1 MNFDEIKE
9 KMNAESM
16 DNSQIPKN
24 ISVLKASEMP
34 VEKVRKTML
43 GEIIMQLAGIVFI
56 FAIPSFIPLYPLA
69 ESFYYII
76 MFATCL
82 MTVGYVAKMMWF
94 LNKTKGMNTGSRDTV
109 INYIHDLQIT
119 LEVYKTAIIAGSLLL
134 PLSMLSLITGIK
146 VFDESLFN
154 NFLLLNIST
163 FTLIISILIYLILA
177 FLIYLLTVFWAD
189 KLYGIHIK
197 KLQEILTEF
206 EI

>member
-9 KMNAESM
+9 KMNAEIM
-16 DNSQIPKN
+16 EDSQIPKN
-24 ISVLKASEMP
+24 ISALSASKMP
-34 VEKVRKTML
+34 IEKVRKTMR

-69 ESFYYII
+69 KSFYYII
-76 MFATCL
+76 MFVTCL
-82 MTVGYVAKMMWF
+82 MTLGYIAKMMWF
-94 LNKTKGMNTGSRDTV
+94 LNKTKSINTGSRDTV
-109 INYIHDLQIT
+109 INYIHELQIT

-134 PLSMLSLITGIK
+134 PLSQLALITGIK

-154 NFLLLNIST
+154 NFISLNLST
-163 FTLIISILIYLILA
+163 STLIISVVIYLVLA
-177 FLIYLLTVFWAD
+177 IIFYLGTFFWAE

-197 KLQEILTEF
+197 KLEKILTEF